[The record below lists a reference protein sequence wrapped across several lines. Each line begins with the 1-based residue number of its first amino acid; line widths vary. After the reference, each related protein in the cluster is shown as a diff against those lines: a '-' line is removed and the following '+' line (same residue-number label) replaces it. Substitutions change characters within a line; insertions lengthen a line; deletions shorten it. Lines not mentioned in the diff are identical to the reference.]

1 VHALLSEAPAPG
13 EFGRPKREL
22 FHRSEV
28 VSESNESPRVEQ
40 LLPEEHTETLQGEGR
55 NEALCSIASNVAGIR
70 QEMGNLR
77 ETFEGFRNDF
87 SRLVAVIEQ
96 LANKNSA

>member
-70 QEMGNLR
+70 QEMGNL
-77 ETFEGFRNDF
+77 EGFRNDF